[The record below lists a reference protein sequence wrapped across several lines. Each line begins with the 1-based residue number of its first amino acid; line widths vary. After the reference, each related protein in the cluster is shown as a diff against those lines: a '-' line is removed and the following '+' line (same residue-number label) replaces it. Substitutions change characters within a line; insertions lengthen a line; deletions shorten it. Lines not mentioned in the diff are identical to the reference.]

1 MYMEISYDLN
11 MNNYRYSIING
22 LLRSNMINL
31 ELFLY
36 VVLDEIILTSKK
48 MSELS
53 ICFLFL
59 LNKC

>member
-22 LLRSNMINL
+22 LSRSNMINL
-31 ELFLY
+31 ELFIY
-36 VVLDEIILTSKK
+36 IVLDEIILTSKK